1 MNVASAKVNLVY
13 TILVGLVVGFLLGFI
28 DTYGYAVTGYTTAEL
43 SPIVSVI
50 LTYPLLSKILRRKP
64 FIVEHLISVIIAS
77 GISLTTTITSGM
89 YITYTMLSRIADP
102 KLIGLPE
109 WLYMSSLDVNVY
121 ALIFYMY
128 AVLVSAVGVVIAY
141 IFHRHFIEKER
152 LAYPIGLAYSML
164 IQVSRAFRK
173 LNIILPIVVGITLHL
188 IAFTYGTSIFDLTP
202 ILQKILPGS
211 SLALTLDIFIFFL
224 ALLIPLNT
232 SLGIGLGNLIMY
244 LIITPTLVSLGLM
257 SILPFMK
264 SSDIALEASPYTASI
279 MVGFITIAIIYYF
292 LTSRSAFILTF
303 KLLIRNTHLL
313 KRLILALALITSS
326 FILIFTLIEPPLTF
340 MLIMPFYLSIHLLLI
355 LLTLR
360 VVGETGT
367 ASQATLPLAT
377 FTLFMSGARGA
388 LTYALLDPY
397 TGVPMPQFMAGS
409 SMNIIKGA
417 KRLGLEPNVTV
428 NLLILSLLIGAPITF
443 IYGHYLL
450 LAYGLNSPKLNLLR
464 WIPIVMWMKS
474 IYLRDITSFNTTS
487 IIIGAL
493 MTLSLIAILTYV
505 VLVGISI
512 YSFLLGITLTPD
524 VGIVF
529 LIASLIKYLFY
540 RLGVDAYEALLMY
553 SSLMLAGSGIGVG
566 ITTITTL
573 LGVT

>member
-326 FILIFTLIEPPLTF
+326 FILIFTLIELPLTF
-340 MLIMPFYLSIHLLLI
+340 MLIMPFYLSIHLLLV

-450 LAYGLNSPKLNLLR
+450 LAYGLNSPKLN
-464 WIPIVMWMKS
+464 
-474 IYLRDITSFNTTS
+474 
-487 IIIGAL
+487 
-493 MTLSLIAILTYV
+493 
-505 VLVGISI
+505 
-512 YSFLLGITLTPD
+512 
-524 VGIVF
+524 
-529 LIASLIKYLFY
+529 
-540 RLGVDAYEALLMY
+540 
-553 SSLMLAGSGIGVG
+553 
-566 ITTITTL
+566 
-573 LGVT
+573 